1 MEADPAQTDA
11 ESPDEDQDLS
21 KDEAHDLMDVD
32 GLEGL
37 GRLADELEP
46 RPLKL
51 IAATAIAEA
60 IDELTGGSTT
70 AYVNTNG
77 SGINRVAVITDG
89 YTVRV
94 LMLTV
99 SWKWRGPITPDD
111 PEGYLN
117 DRGYIPAP
125 EVNDGD

>member
-51 IAATAIAEA
+51 IAATAIA
-60 IDELTGGSTT
+60 
-70 AYVNTNG
+70 
-77 SGINRVAVITDG
+77 
-89 YTVRV
+89 
-94 LMLTV
+94 
-99 SWKWRGPITPDD
+99 
-111 PEGYLN
+111 
-117 DRGYIPAP
+117 
-125 EVNDGD
+125 